1 VWQEDGDGITLRF
14 EFLKSS
20 LNSDVTNHVLNDN
33 DLLLATGDFA
43 DSSHLILFFDCYLL
57 N

>member
-33 DLLLATGDFA
+33 DLLLVQRATL
-43 DSSHLILFFDCYLL
+43 LIPLI
-57 N
+57 